1 LLISTKL
8 LKKLNPSTGKALW
21 LDILNMMM
29 IKLTGVLVIG
39 GNTNGEHIIK
49 DNIYYYSRI
58 IFLKIK
64 KGSFIPVVI

>member
-1 LLISTKL
+1 MLISTKL
-8 LKKLNPSTGKALW
+8 LKKINPSTGKALW

-49 DNIYYYSRI
+49 DIYPTILVSY
-58 IFLKIK
+58 F
-64 KGSFIPVVI
+64 